1 MEWSVLVKNGKD
13 MPYRQPG
20 ADEASAYLMCRDDS
34 LISSQPLGMLTNGGR
49 LYIDV
54 GAHPEYATPEDDTHM
69 GTVANEFAGENIMF
83 DALSKAKNRG
93 LMKNFLLNKRVVDDG
108 YNTWGYHMSL
118 CADAERLNISS
129 KSLMPLGMHLATI
142 NVFAGA
148 GAIVPTARNG
158 TMYTVAQK
166 SLTLNRDF
174 GLNSHHESNP
184 LVSLRQEALADNGR
198 YERIHIT
205 SLDANMSPWA
215 TWMKLGTT
223 SIVLHMLESGYLKDT
238 TYFENDMHEVA
249 SMVACDTTLKKSFKM
264 EDGTACTAIDIQ
276 TQLMHRAKYYAKD
289 EGLNDEELH
298 ILSEWE
304 RALSDLRANPELLQD
319 RVDWI
324 AKRAVLRRYIARHAL
339 SFASDIVREKDR
351 QWSYIGP
358 LSIGGRLRE
367 TLWSKWMPPQEHI
380 DYAYRNPPKT
390 TRAVARA
397 ALIRKYALSID
408 HTFVSNWDLAQTT
421 SQKGRTKYIFND
433 PYQTEA
439 IRVDIPP
446 SVDWRDE
453 DEDDI
458 EI

>member
-1 MEWSVLVKNGKD
+1 MEWPVLVKNSKRT
-13 MPYRQPG
+13 PYRQPST
-20 ADEASAYLMCRDDS
+20 EEVASYLMCRDDA
-34 LISSQPLGMLTNGGR
+34 LISSQPIGMLTNGGR

-83 DALSKAKNRG
+83 DALYTARKRG
-93 LMKNFLLNKRVVDDG
+93 LMKRFLLNKRVVDDG

-118 CADAERLNISS
+118 CADAERLGINS

-148 GAIVPTARNG
+148 GAIVPTTHGGA
-158 TMYTVAQK
+158 MYTVAQK

-174 GLNSHHESNP
+174 DPNSHHDSNP
-184 LVSLRQEALADNGR
+184 LVSLREESLADSGR
-198 YERIHIT
+198 YSRIHIT

-223 SIVLHMLESGYLKDT
+223 SIILHMMESGYLGDT
-238 TYFENDMHEVA
+238 TYFEKDMHEVA
-249 SMVACDTTLKKSFKM
+249 SMVACDTSLKKRFKM
-264 EDGTACTAIDIQ
+264 EDGTECTAIDIQ
-276 TQLMHRAKYYAKD
+276 TQMMHRAKHYAKD
-289 EGLNDEELH
+289 EGLDDEELH

-304 RALSDLRANPELLQD
+304 RALSDLRTNPELLYD

-324 AKRAVLRRYIARHAL
+324 AKRTVLRRYIARHAL

-367 TLWSKWMPPQEHI
+367 TLWSKWMPPQEQI
-380 DYAYRNPPKT
+380 DHAYLNPPET
-390 TRAVARA
+390 TRAFARA
-397 ALIRKYALSID
+397 ALIKSYGLSLEESLA
-408 HTFVSNWDLAQTT
+408 VGWDYAQTV
-421 SQKGRTKYIFND
+421 SQKGRTRYVFND
-433 PYQTEA
+433 PYQTRAHE
-439 IRVDIPP
+439 VNLPLGPVFD
-446 SVDWRDE
+446 D
-453 DEDDI
+453 DDI
-458 EI
+458 DIEN